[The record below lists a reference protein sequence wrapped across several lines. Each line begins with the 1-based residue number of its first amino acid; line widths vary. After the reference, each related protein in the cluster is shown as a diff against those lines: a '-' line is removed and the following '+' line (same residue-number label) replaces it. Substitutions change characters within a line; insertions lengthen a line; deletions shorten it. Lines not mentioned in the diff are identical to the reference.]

1 MQSDSNGAN
10 SFVIKGSSV
19 EVDTITKNQIK
30 NKYTIEDELCI
41 LRKTLDAFI
50 NKRDVPPEF
59 FVYNDYVNQIVLE
72 NKKLKPEN
80 S

>member
-1 MQSDSNGAN
+1 MQADSNGTN

-19 EVDTITKNQIK
+19 EVDTITKNLIK
-30 NKYTIEDELCI
+30 NKYTIEDELGI

-50 NKRDVPPEF
+50 NKRDIPSEF
-59 FVYNDYVNQIVLE
+59 LAYNDYVNQIVLE

-80 S
+80 N